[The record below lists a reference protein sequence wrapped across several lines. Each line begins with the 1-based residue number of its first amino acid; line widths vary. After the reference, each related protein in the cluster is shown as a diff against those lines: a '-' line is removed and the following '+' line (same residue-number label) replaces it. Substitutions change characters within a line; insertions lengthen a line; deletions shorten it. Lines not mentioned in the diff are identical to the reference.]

1 MKKLLIFLS
10 LISVLINPGCK
21 KAKDATIETK
31 TVTKEYAKGV
41 AAVPGKA
48 RTVAALA
55 EIRHA
60 INMYRVEKG
69 KYPERLSDLPL
80 KITNPEHFKYD
91 PKTGKIKSKYY
102 PKL

>member
-1 MKKLLIFLS
+1 MKRFLIFL
-10 LISVLINPGCK
+10 LIISVLVSFGCK
-21 KAKDATIETK
+21 KVKDATIETK
-31 TVTKEYAKGV
+31 TVTKEYTKGV

-80 KITNPEHFKYD
+80 KVTNPEHFEYN

>member
-1 MKKLLIFLS
+1 MKRFLIFLS
-10 LISVLINPGCK
+10 IISVLSSSGCK

-48 RTVAALA
+48 KTVAALA

-69 KYPERLSDLPL
+69 KYPEKLSDLPL
-80 KITNPEHFKYD
+80 KVTTPEHFEYN
-91 PKTGKIKSKYY
+91 PETGKIKSKYY
-102 PKL
+102 PNL

>member
-1 MKKLLIFLS
+1 MKGFLIFLS
-10 LISVLINPGCK
+10 FISVLISLGCK
-21 KAKDATIETK
+21 KVKDATIETK

-60 INMYRVEKG
+60 INMYNVENQ
-69 KYPERLSDLPL
+69 KYPEKLSDLPL
-80 KITNPEHFKYD
+80 KVMKPENYEYNSE
-91 PKTGKIKSKYY
+91 TGKIKSKYY

>member
-1 MKKLLIFLS
+1 MISF
-10 LISVLINPGCK
+10 LISFGCK
-21 KAKDATIETK
+21 KVKDATIETK

-48 RTVAALA
+48 KTVAALT

-60 INMYRVEKG
+60 LNMYRVENE
-69 KYPERLSDLPL
+69 KYPEKLSDLPL
-80 KITNPEHFKYD
+80 KVINPEQYEYN
-91 PKTGKIKSKYY
+91 PETGKIKSKYY